1 MVVGIEKFREF
12 FKDYPSSYV
21 IIGGTASDIIIDDA
35 GLTPRATRDIDII
48 LVIEVLSNEFVKQ
61 FWNFIQ
67 AGKYNIRQKSSNL
80 RNCYRFSNPETAGF
94 PAQLELFSRLPDV
107 LDKDENRHLTP
118 IPVEEDL
125 SSLSAILLNDDYYH
139 FTLDHSKIMDEM
151 QLANPEALICLKA
164 IAYMDNKKRREEG
177 ANINRRDVIKHKND
191 VFRLAL
197 MLAPENTFKLPETI
211 KTDMLA
217 FANTVKNNLPDNAI
231 FKEMG
236 AGNVDVEAL
245 FGQLLKNFNLNS

>member
-1 MVVGIEKFREF
+1 MVKGIKVYKEYFKEF
-12 FKDYPSSYV
+12 TNNYV
-21 IIGGTASDIIIDDA
+21 LIGGAACDERLEDA
-35 GLTPRATRDIDII
+35 GLSFRVTKDLDII
-48 LVIEVLSNEFVKQ
+48 LVVEALDDAFIEKFWQ
-61 FWNFIQ
+61 FIKDGSYKIQ
-67 AGKYNIRQKSSNL
+67 EKGQGRRIL
-80 RNCYRFSNPETAGF
+80 YRFKDPEKQDF
-94 PAQLELFSRLPDV
+94 PFQVELFAKDLGLEGLSR
-107 LDKDENRHLTP
+107 KTKLTP
-118 IPVEEDL
+118 IPVNDEL
-125 SSLSAILLNDDYYH
+125 SSLSAILMNDDYYH

-236 AGNVDVEAL
+236 AGSVDVEAL
-245 FGQLLKNFNLNS
+245 FEQLLKNFNLIS